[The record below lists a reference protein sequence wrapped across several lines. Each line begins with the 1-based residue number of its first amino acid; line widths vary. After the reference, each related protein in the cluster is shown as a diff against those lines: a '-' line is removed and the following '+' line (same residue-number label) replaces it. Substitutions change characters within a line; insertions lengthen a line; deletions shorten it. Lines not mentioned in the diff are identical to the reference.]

1 MANALR
7 EFLPQ
12 TESIDILVG
21 YFYFSGFQEV
31 YRDIAD
37 KKMRILVGM
46 DIDQKLIA
54 TLVRKQ
60 QHELYSVRSSHIDS
74 SMIEEEDKYFR
85 SLEAIFNDTDW
96 FEDRESLEAFKVFI
110 KKIQDGTLEIKKS
123 LRDHTKLFIF
133 HPKTTSVE
141 S

>member
-12 TESIDILVG
+12 TASIDILVG

-46 DIDQKLIA
+46 DIDEKLIP
-54 TLVRKQ
+54 TLARKQ
-60 QHELYSVRSSHIDS
+60 PYDLYTINSSHKNS
-74 SMIEEEDKYFR
+74 SMIEEENKYFR
-85 SLEAIFNDTDW
+85 SLEAIFNDTEW
-96 FEDRESLEAFKVFI
+96 FEDRESLEAFKVFVS
-110 KKIQDGTLEIKKS
+110 KIDNGTLEIKKS
-123 LRDHTKLFIF
+123 ITERHDKLFIF
-133 HPKTTSVE
+133 HYEVASD
-141 S
+141 

>member
-96 FEDRESLEAFKVFI
+96 FEKTLFPICNSFDRPAVFFL
-110 KKIQDGTLEIKKS
+110 KTMRLVWPAGLGS
-123 LRDHTKLFIF
+123 VTKNFQN
-133 HPKTTSVE
+133 
-141 S
+141 